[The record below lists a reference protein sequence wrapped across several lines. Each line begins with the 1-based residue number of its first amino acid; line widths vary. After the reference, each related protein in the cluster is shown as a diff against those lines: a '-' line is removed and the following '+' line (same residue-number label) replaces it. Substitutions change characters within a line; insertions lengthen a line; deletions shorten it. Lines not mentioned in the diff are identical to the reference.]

1 MNITEEKVDGERGR
15 KVEEK
20 MMVQGWGW
28 GDMTKKEKGGKGQRK
43 IPVSEWNTRKKRL
56 QSGRGDRKRRPGK
69 DSGRN
74 AGNGKEQ
81 KDSDRRRSGKKKN
94 RSAGER

>member
-1 MNITEEKVDGERGR
+1 
-15 KVEEK
+15 
-20 MMVQGWGW
+20 
-28 GDMTKKEKGGKGQRK
+28 MTKKEKGGKGQRK

>member
-20 MMVQGWGW
+20 MMVQGWGG

-43 IPVSEWNTRKKRL
+43 IPVSEL
-56 QSGRGDRKRRPGK
+56 EGV
-69 DSGRN
+69 
-74 AGNGKEQ
+74 EHE
-81 KDSDRRRSGKKKN
+81 KKKAPV
-94 RSAGER
+94 RQGRQKKEAREGLREECWEWERAERQ